1 VSATFAAQ
9 QFVMAN
15 YTYNYNYN
23 GKRIN
28 LAIDI
33 NFEKPLED
41 MKIIHGSAA
50 RKKGA
55 GCFKITLV
63 EKRVKPAKKPAA
75 EKAWGC

>member
-1 VSATFAAQ
+1 
-9 QFVMAN
+9 
-15 YTYNYNYN
+15 
-23 GKRIN
+23 
-28 LAIDI
+28 
-33 NFEKPLED
+33 

-63 EKRVKPAKKPAA
+63 EKKVKPAKKPAA